1 MSVESINEPGN
12 SRLTMLEPAS
22 INEPPAP
29 GDGVDGELN
38 PPRATGMDPTGCAI
52 GDAPLTLHVTG
63 TDFTTDTLIV
73 FDEVPSVTTFVSDT
87 ELTLDLNPAAFVD
100 ARGYPVTVA
109 LGPFTASPAMMF
121 TVTAT
126 RITRQRD
133 VFTPMH

>member
-29 GDGVDGELN
+29 GDGPGGELN

-52 GDAPLTLHVTG
+52 GDAPLSLHVTG
-63 TDFTTDTLIV
+63 SGFTGDTLIV
-73 FDEVPSVTTFVSDT
+73 FDEVPSMTTIVDDT
-87 ELTLDLNPAAFVD
+87 ELTTELDPGAFTE
-100 ARGYPVTVA
+100 ARGYPVTVKQ
-109 LGPFTASPAMMF
+109 GPFTAQPAMMF
-121 TVTAT
+121 TVTT
-126 RITRQRD
+126 QITRQRD